1 MSQRQ
6 TFAQKAQAFEKD
18 RARRS
23 NEKRNK
29 LVTRIQTAV
38 KKWLTTR
45 VSIWW

>member
-6 TFAQKAQAFEKD
+6 TFAQKRRLLKD

-23 NEKRNK
+23 NEERNK
-29 LVTRIQTAV
+29 LVTRIQAAV
-38 KKWLTTR
+38 KKWLTTE